1 MVKRVDLRT
10 VLVVETEPSFF
21 AIIVEEVLR
30 FMVQPVGQ
38 QRKDWLLM
46 VTQEHQPLIDT
57 VIRQFRESFIV
68 H

>member
-38 QRKDWLLM
+38 QRKD
-46 VTQEHQPLIDT
+46 
-57 VIRQFRESFIV
+57 
-68 H
+68 